1 MVPNCATAE
10 DLLKAI
16 KDEKVQMIDLRFTDL
31 PGVWQHF
38 SVPPSAVNIDALDEG
53 IGFDGSSIRGFQEI
67 QESDMLVVPDPT
79 TAFVDPFTP
88 ATTLVLICNIRDPL
102 TGQSYSRD
110 ARYIAKK
117 AETYLIGTGRADTS
131 YFGPE
136 AEFFVFNDVRYGQ
149 GINYAF
155 HEIDSSEG
163 SWNTGTKEA
172 PNLGHKPRPKEGYFP
187 VPPTDSMQAL
197 RTEMVLT
204 MESLGIAIEAHH
216 HEVATGGQNEI
227 DMRFTTLTRMADNLM
242 IYKYVVKNTAREHG
256 MTATFMP
263 KPLFEDNASGMHV
276 HQSLWKGET
285 NLFYDKGDYAELS
298 ELGRY
303 YIGGL
308 LTHAWALCGL
318 CAPTTNSYR
327 RLVPGYE
334 APINL
339 VYSQRNRSACCR
351 IPMYSPNPRAKRVE
365 FRSPDPSCNPYL
377 AFAAMLM
384 AGLDGIDNRINP
396 GSPIDKNLYDLPP
409 AEAKEV
415 KSTPGS
421 LDQALDALE
430 RDHAFLL
437 RGDVFTRDV
446 IETWLDY
453 KRKREVDAIRLRPH
467 PHEFHL
473 YYDI

>member
-1 MVPNCATAE
+1 
-10 DLLKAI
+10 
-16 KDEKVQMIDLRFTDL
+16 
-31 PGVWQHF
+31 
-38 SVPPSAVNIDALDEG
+38 
-53 IGFDGSSIRGFQEI
+53 
-67 QESDMLVVPDPT
+67 
-79 TAFVDPFTP
+79 
-88 ATTLVLICNIRDPL
+88 
-102 TGQSYSRD
+102 
-110 ARYIAKK
+110 
-117 AETYLIGTGRADTS
+117 
-131 YFGPE
+131 
-136 AEFFVFNDVRYGQ
+136 
-149 GINYAF
+149 
-155 HEIDSSEG
+155 
-163 SWNTGTKEA
+163 
-172 PNLGHKPRPKEGYFP
+172 
-187 VPPTDSMQAL
+187 
-197 RTEMVLT
+197 
-204 MESLGIAIEAHH
+204 
-216 HEVATGGQNEI
+216 
-227 DMRFTTLTRMADNLM
+227 
-242 IYKYVVKNTAREHG
+242 
-256 MTATFMP
+256 
-263 KPLFEDNASGMHV
+263 MHV

-285 NLFYDKGDYAELS
+285 NLFYDKADYAELS

-308 LTHAWALCGL
+308 LNHAWALCGL

-384 AGLDGIDNRINP
+384 AGLDGINNRIDP

-409 AEAKEV
+409 AEAKAV

-453 KRKREVDAIRLRPH
+453 KRKKEIDAIRLRPH